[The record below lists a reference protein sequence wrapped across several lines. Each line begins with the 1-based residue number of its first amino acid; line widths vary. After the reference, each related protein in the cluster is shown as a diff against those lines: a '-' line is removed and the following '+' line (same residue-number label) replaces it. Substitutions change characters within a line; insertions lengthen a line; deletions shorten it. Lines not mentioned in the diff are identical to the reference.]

1 MTIDDALRAYASGYR
16 SAKET
21 KDRTGLGYVQV
32 LEAVMD
38 LEAGL
43 IHPVLNEH
51 LPQAVSV

>member
-1 MTIDDALRAYASGYR
+1 MTTDLPIKPDGLAQVQALLA
-16 SAKET
+16 
-21 KDRTGLGYVQV
+21 TGRQPPLGEK